1 MAYILKHA
9 GPIDILVLNGD
20 FDAAQVA
27 ELRKSVLESLESSE
41 SSLAID
47 MSNVKFADSSGVG
60 FLVSLTKKLTG
71 PDQKLI
77 VWGLSGQPLEII
89 KLTRV
94 DSFMSVYAD
103 MPSFI
108 KSLGTEARRS
118 MLEAIEAEAGS
129 AQH

>member
-1 MAYILKHA
+1 MSYILKHA

-103 MPSFI
+103 MPTFI

-129 AQH
+129 GQH

>member
-1 MAYILKHA
+1 MSYILKHA

>member
-1 MAYILKHA
+1 MSYILKHA

-27 ELRKSVLESLESSE
+27 ELRKSVLEGLENSE

-71 PDQKLI
+71 PEQKLI

-103 MPSFI
+103 MPTFI
-108 KSLGTEARRS
+108 ESLGIEARRS
-118 MLEAIEAEAGS
+118 MLEAIKAETGN
-129 AQH
+129 

>member
-1 MAYILKHA
+1 MSYILKHA

-27 ELRKSVLESLESSE
+27 ELRTSVLEGLENSE

-71 PDQKLI
+71 PEQKLI

-103 MPSFI
+103 MPTFI
-108 KSLGTEARRS
+108 ESLGIEARRR
-118 MLEAIEAEAGS
+118 MLEAIKAETGN
-129 AQH
+129 